1 VKIVRMP
8 VAIAAAATA
17 ALVVGAFQITSFTQS
32 PPSSIVGIW
41 TLNKEL
47 SDAPASTTE
56 RGQRGGRGYGGG
68 RGGGGAGGG
77 LGRGGG
83 GRGGGGRGGGGLGG
97 GDRTNPEDASRMR
110 DAMRDILDAPDRM
123 TITQSESMV
132 IITTGDGRTT
142 RLSTD
147 GKKIK
152 DESTGIERKTRWEGE
167 HLVSEI
173 SGAGRQKI
181 TQTYAVNPEAR
192 QLTITLQFGGG
203 DDRRPPAHHVYDG
216 DHQEAR

>member
-1 VKIVRMP
+1 MP
-8 VAIAAAATA
+8 VAIAVAATA
-17 ALVVGAFQITSFTQS
+17 ALVVGAFQIQSFTQS
-32 PPSSIVGIW
+32 PPSSSSIVGIW

-47 SDAPASTTE
+47 SDAPASATE
-56 RGQRGGRGYGGG
+56 RGDRGGRGYGGR

-77 LGRGGG
+77 F

-97 GDRTNPEDASRMR
+97 GDRTNPENASRMR
-110 DAMRDILDAPDRM
+110 DAMRDILEAPDRM
-123 TITQSESMV
+123 TITQSGSMV
-132 IITTGDGRTT
+132 IITSGDGRTT

-192 QLTITLQFGGG
+192 QLTVTLQFGGG
-203 DDRRPPAHHVYDG
+203 DDRRPPAPHVYDG